1 MENKVKVL
9 LIEDEKNICGFIS
22 KALEAQNYQVRT
34 AYTGKD
40 GLSQATSLCPDILLL
55 DLGLPDIDGL
65 EIITKIRAWSA
76 MPIIV
81 LSARTREDEKV
92 KALDLGADDYITKP
106 FGTSELLARIRTALR
121 HSPLIQSRKTEPVY
135 QAKDLKI
142 DFLRLLAAN
151 SGKVITYDTIMS
163 HVWGPYTDGNNRIL
177 RVNMANIRRKLETN
191 PAAPEYIFTEVGIG
205 YRMLEDESAW

>member
-1 MENKVKVL
+1 
-9 LIEDEKNICGFIS
+9 
-22 KALEAQNYQVRT
+22 
-34 AYTGKD
+34 
-40 GLSQATSLCPDILLL
+40 
-55 DLGLPDIDGL
+55 
-65 EIITKIRAWSA
+65 

-142 DFLRLLAAN
+142 DFLRRLVTRKGQEIHLTQNEYKILSLLAAN